1 MVMGLLE
8 GIASWDDPGCVLDLS
23 NEKDPEIFRG
33 VALEAGSCTP
43 SKISN
48 LPALLQRFFT

>member
-1 MVMGLLE
+1 MGLLE
-8 GIASWDDPGCVLDLS
+8 GIGSWDNRGCVLDLS

-43 SKISN
+43 SKLSN